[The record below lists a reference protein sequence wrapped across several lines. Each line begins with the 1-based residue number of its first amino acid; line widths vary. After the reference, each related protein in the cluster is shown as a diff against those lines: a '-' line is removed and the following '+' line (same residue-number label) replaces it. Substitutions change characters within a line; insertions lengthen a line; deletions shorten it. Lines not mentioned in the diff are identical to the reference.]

1 MSFFL
6 SSFFLFSFSFLFFFL
21 PNTNGDSGDDDYFSS
36 DLSDERLAAIW
47 GKLEQRVLILPS
59 EKDEWVPEHV
69 DVMGMV
75 ARWKSFCQ
83 PGIASELSGL
93 IPGANHRVD
102 NEDGQAWLADRIA
115 RFLAEIGE

>member
-1 MSFFL
+1 M
-6 SSFFLFSFSFLFFFL
+6 
-21 PNTNGDSGDDDYFSS
+21 NHDSGDDDYFSS

-69 DVMGMV
+69 DVTGMMS
-75 ARWKSFCQ
+75 RWKSFCK

-102 NEDGQAWLADRIA
+102 NEDGQEWLADRIA
-115 RFLAEIGE
+115 RFLAEIGG